1 VSPVTLPKLELSFL
15 VSPETRR
22 RIAVVALAG
31 AVAGLLYG
39 LFAPGWY
46 RSSLVVVPVGS
57 AKPSIS
63 GILSAQ
69 VGGLAGAL
77 EGVGGVDAA
86 RIASVLQSAA
96 VTDAVIA
103 KFDLQKRYGVSYLE
117 VARDE
122 LWSHCEVRVL
132 AKPNLAQLSCEDRD
146 PAFLHDMLAFFADHG
161 NQVFQRI
168 STGSAAEEV
177 RFLEGRVSEL
187 RKEATEA
194 AARMRDF
201 QEEHRI
207 VDLDTQA
214 KAVVTALAGLNQ
226 QRVNK
231 QVELEYARTFSS
243 PYEVATRQLES
254 QVAVLNRRLGD
265 IEGDQAVLSPADTAK
280 KPQQMAPRSIF
291 PPAMA
296 VPKLRSEFERLF
308 LERKVAESTLV
319 FAMEHLEGA
328 RASQA
333 RDVSTFQVLDL
344 PAAATLKS
352 RPSPVRSLF
361 TGAALGLAFAV
372 LAEAWRGRKKPLLA
386 VAPVEG
392 HP

>member
-39 LFAPGWY
+39 LLAPSWY
-46 RSSLVVVPVGS
+46 RSWLTVVPAGS
-57 AKPSIS
+57 VKPSIS
-63 GILSAQ
+63 ALLGAQ
-69 VGGLAGAL
+69 VGGLAGTL
-77 EGVGGVDAA
+77 EGAPGVDAA
-86 RIASVLQSAA
+86 RIAAVLQSAA

-122 LWSHCEVRVL
+122 LWSHCDVRVL

-214 KAVVTALAGLNQ
+214 KAVVTALAGLHA

-231 QVELEYARTFSS
+231 QLELDYARTFTSRD
-243 PYEVATRQLES
+243 EVSTRQLES
-254 QVAVLNRRLGD
+254 QLAVLNRRLGD
-265 IEGDQAVLSPADTAK
+265 TEDVPAVPPPADAAR
-280 KPQQMAPRSIF
+280 KPLPAAPRSLF

-296 VPKLRSEFERLF
+296 VPQLRSEFERLY

-372 LAEAWRGRKKPLLA
+372 LAEAWRGRRKPPLA
-386 VAPVEG
+386 VAVPDER
-392 HP
+392 